1 MQNAPSTFL
10 LYTIHGFSESHSNRK
25 HNHQGTVL
33 GRYDFCVAFY
43 ALSSTH
49 ISEQLSGI
57 A

>member
-1 MQNAPSTFL
+1 MDFL
-10 LYTIHGFSESHSNRK
+10 KATQIGSFGY
-25 HNHQGTVL
+25 NHQGTVL
-33 GRYDFCVAFY
+33 GRYDFCVALY